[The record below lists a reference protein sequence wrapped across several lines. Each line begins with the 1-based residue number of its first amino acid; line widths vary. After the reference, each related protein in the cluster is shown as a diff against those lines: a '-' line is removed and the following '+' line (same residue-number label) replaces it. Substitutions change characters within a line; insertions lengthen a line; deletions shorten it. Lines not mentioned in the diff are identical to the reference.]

1 MIIIII
7 YYGSLLAACDIMNLG
22 SRCGLRTGQWV
33 SVFVAKLDSQF
44 RPTAFCLLFLR
55 LPVGRTN
62 GQPKERFARSQ
73 LRARLLHS
81 ELLVFLPLLYY
92 DARSPLFPLSLSL
105 SHFVSL
111 ALESALSLSL
121 SFRALLVACTLL
133 SSPPF
138 LLCVGALIPIIF
150 RGRINFVSF
159 VFYCLFGL
167 FSFLFWFWFCFF
179 CGREGEEIL
188 ERDLILGGG
197 EVIVVLREGVYED
210 VVEGGRRSVCVYCV
224 YLFFWEGC
232 GGGCCCGF
240 SSTLVLL
247 GTYDDD

>member
-7 YYGSLLAACDIMNLG
+7 YYGSLLGACDIMNLG

-73 LRARLLHS
+73 SRARLLHS

-105 SHFVSL
+105 SLSLSHFVSL
-111 ALESALSLSL
+111 ALESALSLSFFSRTSSGL
-121 SFRALLVACTLL
+121 HSSLL
-133 SSPPF
+133 SSLPTVCWSPDSYNLSRSHQFCKLCF
-138 LLCVGALIPIIF
+138 LLFGWFVFLCFLVLVLCFFVGE
-150 RGRINFVSF
+150 RGRRV
-159 VFYCLFGL
+159 
-167 FSFLFWFWFCFF
+167 
-179 CGREGEEIL
+179 
-188 ERDLILGGG
+188 
-197 EVIVVLREGVYED
+197 
-210 VVEGGRRSVCVYCV
+210 
-224 YLFFWEGC
+224 
-232 GGGCCCGF
+232 
-240 SSTLVLL
+240 
-247 GTYDDD
+247 